1 VNTASEAVRSFAC
14 FGSGA
19 AVYVGGTAR
28 DGRPASLSAR
38 IAQRRLLAVH
48 ARLSRFRPESE
59 LSRLNADPRTTVP
72 ASALLRRFAQAVV
85 EAGRLS
91 GGLVDATLL
100 DAIEAAGYASSREGE
115 VGLAATAIAASRGPR
130 RAARPG
136 PGAWRL
142 IEVDDEAKTISRPPG
157 LRLDSGGIA
166 KGLAAD
172 LVGALLEGHPTYAVD
187 CAGDM
192 RVGGTSDAA
201 REIGIDDPFG
211 RGVVARFE
219 VSAGGVATSG
229 ITRHSWSAPDG
240 GRAHHLLDPSTGLPA
255 YTGVVQVTALAPTAL
270 EAEALAKTA
279 LLRGP
284 DDVDEMLL
292 HGGAVV
298 LDDRSF
304 RVVPARPREPEAV
317 AH

>member
-1 VNTASEAVRSFAC
+1 
-14 FGSGA
+14 
-19 AVYVGGTAR
+19 
-28 DGRPASLSAR
+28 
-38 IAQRRLLAVH
+38 
-48 ARLSRFRPESE
+48 
-59 LSRLNADPRTTVP
+59 
-72 ASALLRRFAQAVV
+72 
-85 EAGRLS
+85 
-91 GGLVDATLL
+91 
-100 DAIEAAGYASSREGE
+100 
-115 VGLAATAIAASRGPR
+115 
-130 RAARPG
+130 
-136 PGAWRL
+136 
-142 IEVDDEAKTISRPPG
+142 
-157 LRLDSGGIA
+157 
-166 KGLAAD
+166 
-172 LVGALLEGHPTYAVD
+172 GALLEGHPTYAVD

-298 LDDRSF
+298 
-304 RVVPARPREPEAV
+304 
-317 AH
+317 